1 MIELIDV
8 SKKFKDNV
16 LFHGVSFK
24 INSPGI
30 YSFVGDNGVG
40 KTTLLNIIN
49 RSTSV
54 SSGKVINSHKNI
66 SFVSQK
72 VNLIDHLTIKEH
84 FDIYKLKHS
93 LLRKFNLLHK
103 LNSYPRELSLGQR
116 QRISCIIGL
125 YSPSTLLIIDEPTS
139 HLDNK
144 NALIMFKEIKKVSEY
159 KTVLLVSHNQ
169 NLVNEYSDAIYELD
183 NNVLSLIKKNGV
195 QDRKFI
201 RQKIKLNF
209 KRYIKKSIL
218 KNKKI
223 NLFYS
228 LIIFILSFLLLL
240 TNSISFSLDSVI
252 SEEKKY
258 ALDYNKFY
266 LRECESINKS
276 GIVIKKCSNLS
287 EEKLE
292 KLNDYKVSLNLDLL
306 MNSLYES
313 NNFSAISY
321 DDYSLKKGR
330 YPSKYNEIIT
340 NDNYDIG
347 DVITLESSKIITYEK
362 TDLYFNTLQLTVVGT
377 VEDKHLLKDDKYYLD
392 YDLLSEYLK
401 EEKLINNNIDLY
413 SYFKWLEIDS
423 YKYVLYFD
431 DIDISVLTKNSIE
444 YLSSSY
450 EYYESLSSL
459 NNEISYYFKYINY
472 LVIPLCLYYFIRLL
486 NKKLKL
492 KEKEIL
498 FLKANLV
505 KENKIIKIMNK
516 ENRYIIM
523 FSCVLS
529 CLVVNMI
536 IFLIFKDIFIDG
548 LSVLLIFIFLLI
560 VSSLLVKITFKKRMS
575 I

>member
-8 SKKFKDNV
+8 SKKFKDKV

-30 YSFVGDNGVG
+30 YAFVGDNGVG

-139 HLDNK
+139 HLDNR
-144 NALIMFKEIKKVSEY
+144 NALIMFKEIKKVSKY

-169 NLVNEYSDAIYELD
+169 ALVNEYSDVIYKLD
-183 NNVLSLIKKNGV
+183 NNVLSLLKKNGV

-201 RQKIKLNF
+201 KQSIKLDF
-209 KRYIKKSIL
+209 KRYVKKSML

-223 NLFYS
+223 NLFYC

-240 TNSISFSLDSVI
+240 TNSISFCLDSVI

-292 KLNDYKVSLNLDLL
+292 KLNDYKVRLNLDIL
-306 MNSLYES
+306 MNSLYETDKFNVV
-313 NNFSAISY
+313 NNDNY
-321 DDYSLKKGR
+321 VLKEGR
-330 YPSKYNEIIT
+330 YPLKYNEIIA
-340 NDNYDIG
+340 NDNYKIG
-347 DVITLESSKIITYEK
+347 DIITLDASKIINYS
-362 TDLYFNTLQLTVVGT
+362 LIYLNLTLPYNHLT
-377 VEDKHLLKDDKYYLD
+377 
-392 YDLLSEYLK
+392 
-401 EEKLINNNIDLY
+401 
-413 SYFKWLEIDS
+413 
-423 YKYVLYFD
+423 
-431 DIDISVLTKNSIE
+431 
-444 YLSSSY
+444 
-450 EYYESLSSL
+450 
-459 NNEISYYFKYINY
+459 
-472 LVIPLCLYYFIRLL
+472 
-486 NKKLKL
+486 
-492 KEKEIL
+492 
-498 FLKANLV
+498 
-505 KENKIIKIMNK
+505 
-516 ENRYIIM
+516 
-523 FSCVLS
+523 
-529 CLVVNMI
+529 
-536 IFLIFKDIFIDG
+536 FLIF
-548 LSVLLIFIFLLI
+548 LH
-560 VSSLLVKITFKKRMS
+560 SS
-575 I
+575 